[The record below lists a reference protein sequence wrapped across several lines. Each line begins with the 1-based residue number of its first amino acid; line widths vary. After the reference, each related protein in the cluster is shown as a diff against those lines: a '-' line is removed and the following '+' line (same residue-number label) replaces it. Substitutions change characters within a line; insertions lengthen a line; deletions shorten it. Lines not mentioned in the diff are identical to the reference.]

1 MQDKIL
7 DLFKILFEKMW
18 GWIYAPFKGDLDSL
32 NTLIYKNEDK
42 YYGIFSEEQFGVVAQ
57 GMAIMQSLSVGIIL
71 VSIIIAAMRISS
83 SGINPSNRTSA
94 IEYFKDFII
103 VALLF
108 FNLSTIF
115 ELIFAVNSMFVNG
128 FSSAKAMIDGNTL
141 DKVNTFFDKGV
152 LGGLIIGCI
161 LLGLWIWA
169 NFFYMMR
176 TLTLMLLMII
186 SPVAVALYLV
196 PQTKGIT
203 LGVFKEFTGTVL
215 VQSIHAFTYWVITAV
230 AKDDF
235 GLGSVILYIIFIP
248 ITESIRSLIGLG
260 GQMNN
265 NLSRAASMMGGAAIM
280 GMYASVKGA
289 LNGES
294 FSQAVRRGLG
304 QGIDKATGKG
314 EVSKEESDNPKGIL
328 AGAGTD
334 VGSTE
339 RAERMLK
346 SGEVTS
352 KMGKAVFGM
361 AGALAGSPMGPMGSA
376 ALGQVGFA
384 GGGVVGGL
392 AGRSGMAGIEG
403 LANRGKAGLNA
414 FKDKFK
420 GVKNAEDLADE
431 KLANTL
437 ADNEAN
443 AWASD
448 NKESFMKGLKERF
461 PDADDHSLNKMWD
474 KEVSGKKAEFLKEAR
489 STVGE
494 MKSTSGKVAKA
505 SDLID
510 STVNNL
516 TNDWAK
522 NNKDAFM
529 RDYDVANPLPVNASE
544 VDIRNHNNN
553 KNSAWDHAVQ
563 EKKNTISDIATNA
576 VGKLGLGASNARA
589 KDFSSAVTSLT
600 NDWAKDNKEAFMKDY
615 DSSNPLPPNAT
626 EADRKTHNM
635 NRDSAWNKA
644 VQVKKD
650 SIGKSLSSNIGSGNV
665 ASAVTSLTNDWAKD
679 NKEAFMKDYDSS
691 NPLPPNATEADR
703 KTHNMNRDSAWNK
716 AVQVKKDSI
725 GKSLSSNIGSGNVAS
740 AVTSLTNDWAK
751 DNKGAFMKDYDSS
764 NPLPPNATEADRKT
778 HNMNRDSAWNKAVQV
793 KKDSIGKSLSSNI
806 GSGNVTSTVTSLT
819 NDWAKNNKENF
830 MKDYDSSNPLPPNST
845 EKDLQ
850 THNDKRN
857 SAWDKAVQEKK
868 ISITKTVSSIAS
880 NNLGS
885 ASESILVNKEE
896 FVNEIGS
903 QVGSVIGKGA
913 REGILAVKGATSGVQ
928 NASLYSGKAVNTDF
942 VASHLATMK
951 TNGDKESYIESAKSS
966 GMTESQ
972 AIQQWNT
979 KGAADTFAKQY
990 SSLMTKAPSD
1000 GGLPRHIPLDH
1011 KIIGGNNVVKGL
1023 SGVVAGAVAGA
1034 GELTGITP
1042 TAKFISDT
1050 KLAAGAM
1057 GSVLG
1062 AKEAWT
1068 NRSHSENIM
1077 TSGVKTV
1084 GAWGKSLASH
1094 YQAHVPEN
1102 VVEKQANFRNANAY
1116 LNGVVGGVRGYKMG
1130 ASSRTPYD
1138 QLVNDQVK
1146 EVSEIQQMVQM
1157 VGPKGQEQIAAG
1169 AIRMVTTRGQSV
1181 IQVKDKTGNIQTVSR
1196 IASGD
1201 SSLPKG
1207 ETIFQ
1212 DLAIQDGQLTTASN
1226 VYKEDSGGGKV
1237 TLNRS
1242 INVNPNRIIA
1252 NRNTPQN
1259 PRVVQEIQSYNQL
1272 VDSGQYTQKQAIAEM
1287 TDIRMVV
1294 DRNRS
1299 YLIGKKDGSEYRI
1312 SPYGRGDA
1320 RLTVNEV
1327 VERPCETVQST
1338 GRLVVKPND
1347 TYTSS
1352 TQPDDIY
1359 NINELLPRSKPN
1371 KRNMTRQLNEKF
1383 RNKSFT
1389 ESLKG

>member
-522 NNKDAFM
+522 NNKDSFM
-529 RDYDVANPLPVNASE
+529 REYDVANPLPVNASE
-544 VDIRNHNNN
+544 ADIRNHNNN

-563 EKKNTISDIATNA
+563 DKKNTISAIATNA

-650 SIGKSLSSNIGSGNV
+650 SIGKSLSSNLGSGNV
-665 ASAVTSLTNDWAKD
+665 ASAVTSLTNDWAK
-679 NKEAFMKDYDSS
+679 
-691 NPLPPNATEADR
+691 
-703 KTHNMNRDSAWNK
+703 
-716 AVQVKKDSI
+716 
-725 GKSLSSNIGSGNVAS
+725 
-740 AVTSLTNDWAK
+740 
-751 DNKGAFMKDYDSS
+751 
-764 NPLPPNATEADRKT
+764 
-778 HNMNRDSAWNKAVQV
+778 
-793 KKDSIGKSLSSNI
+793 
-806 GSGNVTSTVTSLT
+806 
-819 NDWAKNNKENF
+819 NNKESF

-850 THNDKRN
+850 THKDKRN

-928 NASLYSGKAVNTDF
+928 NASLYSGKAVHTDF

-979 KGAADTFAKQY
+979 KGASDTFAKQY

-1259 PRVVQEIQSYNQL
+1259 PRVVQEVQSYNQL